1 MYENRYLS
9 FREIRLP
16 TKTMQIV
23 KLAVAHRVP
32 LYLTTFPRTQVIYQM
47 VLSYNHLIQYTSS
60 ARRIIILLK
69 TTGSGKRQNNLN

>member
-23 KLAVAHRVP
+23 KLAVAHCVP
-32 LYLTTFPRTQVIYQM
+32 LYLTTFQERGLYIRWY
-47 VLSYNHLIQYTSS
+47 L
-60 ARRIIILLK
+60 AIIISYSTLQARGELL
-69 TTGSGKRQNNLN
+69 SIENNRLWKATK